1 MDFDAF
7 TGGVEPG
14 GLRNKNDICILICY
28 LINSANRPLKKED
41 IVSVIVNNGLANY
54 FETNDAMYDLL
65 QSGNIAEFENKKDY
79 YILTGRGKMIA
90 NQLDTTLPF
99 TTRDKAL
106 SACISLLAKQKLQ
119 KENPVKVEKLENGG
133 YNVSFS
139 ITDGSMT
146 LMSFTVFMPDYSQVN
161 LIKRS
166 FYNDPQY
173 IYTVLLAALTEN
185 REMIKDSLDKLI
197 AK

>member
-1 MDFDAF
+1 MDYDAF
-7 TGGVEPG
+7 TAGIEPG
-14 GLRNKNDICILICY
+14 GLRSKSDICILICY
-28 LINSANRPLKKED
+28 LLNSTDKPLHKED
-41 IVSVIVNNGLANY
+41 IVSVISDNGLANY
-54 FETNDAMYDLL
+54 FETNNAIYDLL
-65 QSGNIAEFENKKDY
+65 QSGNIAQLEDDKDAF
-79 YILTGRGKMIA
+79 ILTGRGKMIA
-90 NQLDTTLPF
+90 RQLDTTLPF
-99 TTRDKAL
+99 TARDKAV

-139 ITDGSMT
+139 ITDGNMT
-146 LMSFTVFMPDYSQVN
+146 LMNFTVFMPDFAQVN

-185 REMIKDSLDKLI
+185 GEMIKEALDKII

>member
-1 MDFDAF
+1 MDYDAF
-7 TGGVEPG
+7 TGGIEPG
-14 GLRNKNDICILICY
+14 GLRNKSDICILICY
-28 LINSANRPLKKED
+28 LLNSADKPLRKED
-41 IVSVIVNNGLANY
+41 IVSVISDNGLANY
-54 FETNDAMYDLL
+54 FETNNAIYDLL
-65 QSGNIAEFENKKDY
+65 QSGNIAQLDNDKDAF
-79 YILTGRGKMIA
+79 ILTGRGKMIA
-90 NQLDTTLPF
+90 RQLDTTLPF
-99 TTRDKAL
+99 TARDKAV

-139 ITDGSMT
+139 ITDGNMT
-146 LMSFTVFMPDYSQVN
+146 LMSFTVFMPDFAQVN

-173 IYTVLLAALTEN
+173 VYTVLLAALTEN
-185 REMIKDSLDKLI
+185 REMIKEALDKII